1 MKMKI
6 KRLLDFLIASLFLI
20 IFLPMIVLCSILIL
34 IFDKQNPLFKQKRS
48 GKDGCEIYIYK
59 LTTMKSKKD
68 KKYVTNLGNI
78 LRISKIDELPQL
90 FNVLLGD
97 MSFIGPR
104 PLYLEFNQYLKKNHK
119 LRLSLKPG
127 ITGLSQIRV
136 KDSTDWNKKFNYDV
150 IYVRRYNFK
159 LDLYIFFET
168 ITMIIKSIL
177 FTKHRPNEIIDY
189 KSSFNESYK

>member
-1 MKMKI
+1 MKI

-20 IFLPMIVLCSILIL
+20 IFFAMIVLFSILIL

-48 GKDGCEIYIYK
+48 GKDGSEIYIYK

-97 MSFIGPR
+97 MS
-104 PLYLEFNQYLKKNHK
+104 L
-119 LRLSLKPG
+119 
-127 ITGLSQIRV
+127 
-136 KDSTDWNKKFNYDV
+136 
-150 IYVRRYNFK
+150 
-159 LDLYIFFET
+159 
-168 ITMIIKSIL
+168 
-177 FTKHRPNEIIDY
+177 
-189 KSSFNESYK
+189 

>member
-1 MKMKI
+1 M
-6 KRLLDFLIASLFLI
+6 
-20 IFLPMIVLCSILIL
+20 CSILIL
-34 IFDKQNPLFKQKRS
+34 IFDKQNPLFKQKDQERWWN
-48 GKDGCEIYIYK
+48 DIYK
-59 LTTMKSKKD
+59 WQLEIKKD

-127 ITGLSQIRV
+127 ITGL
-136 KDSTDWNKKFNYDV
+136 Y
-150 IYVRRYNFK
+150 K
-159 LDLYIFFET
+159 LLKI
-168 ITMIIKSIL
+168 
-177 FTKHRPNEIIDY
+177 HRLE
-189 KSSFNESYK
+189 